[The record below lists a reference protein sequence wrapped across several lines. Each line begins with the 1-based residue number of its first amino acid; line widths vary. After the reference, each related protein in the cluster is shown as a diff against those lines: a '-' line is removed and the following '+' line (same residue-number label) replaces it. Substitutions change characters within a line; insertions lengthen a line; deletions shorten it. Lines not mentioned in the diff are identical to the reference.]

1 MGRTAGRASRT
12 KISLPKIVEPES
24 GRTVVAKT
32 GRVPSK
38 VVARNS
44 DDEYRDPG
52 KEAGRR
58 PRLRKAHLRS
68 LHSLLPALIEIEKKS
83 D

>member
-1 MGRTAGRASRT
+1 MDKRTSAGDKCPFGMVHRKGAT
-12 KISLPKIVEPES
+12 NKDSLTQNVESEN
-24 GRTVVAKT
+24 GRTVLAT
-32 GRVPSK
+32 IRGVPSK

-58 PRLRKAHLRS
+58 PRLRKAHLLS
-68 LHSLLPALIEIEKKS
+68 LR
-83 D
+83 